1 MIDALESNLAQ
12 RASVY
17 NDAAKK
23 FSFLTK
29 LDATEEEIREG
40 VSALCQTYPE
50 DVDMN
55 LVGELKHFHQYVR
68 HSHSYGSHGHDGPT
82 HQDLYQVILN
92 DHVQSAFPNV
102 EAILRMFLSMMIAN
116 CSGERSFSQLKRIK
130 NEFRT
135 TMTQDKL
142 RSLSLMCI
150 ESDKLRSLS
159 FDDIISDFALA
170 KARKKV

>member
-1 MIDALESNLAQ
+1 MDALESNLAQ

-17 NDAAKK
+17 SDAAKK

-55 LVGELKHFHQYVR
+55 LVGGLKRFHQYVR
-68 HSHSYGSHGHDGPT
+68 HSQSHGSHEHGSLT
-82 HQDLYQVILN
+82 HQDLYQVIFN

-102 EAILRMFLSMMIAN
+102 EAILRMFFSMMIAN
-116 CSGERSFSQLKRIK
+116 CSGERTFSQLKRIK
-130 NEFRT
+130 NEI
-135 TMTQDKL
+135 Q
-142 RSLSLMCI
+142 
-150 ESDKLRSLS
+150 
-159 FDDIISDFALA
+159 
-170 KARKKV
+170 